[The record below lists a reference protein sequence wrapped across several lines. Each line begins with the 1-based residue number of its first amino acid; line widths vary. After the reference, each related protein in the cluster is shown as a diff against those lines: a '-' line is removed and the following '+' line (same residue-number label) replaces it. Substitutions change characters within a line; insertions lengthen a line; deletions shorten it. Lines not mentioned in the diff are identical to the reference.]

1 MDVKSVD
8 VAITRSTGRQQ
19 SQRGMGKKNE
29 VDQVEAEIEIDNDN
43 KEGDARSEETKVE
56 LEANDESITV
66 DDVKDHQEQTHGD
79 DNQSQGSDL
88 NEVGKEDNESKLSM
102 SPSDDH
108 GASNDADSIAT
119 THDFSEL
126 EEKLKEILQRVDS
139 IEDKD
144 SDAGTKSQASSAS
157 DTDYKDDKVVYATL
171 EKLGLKGDDE
181 AAVSTKQDVSIG
193 QQSNVSCKTKSVKDN
208 EVDTETIITAT
219 NDEDVRTEEDL
230 AEDDNVTVD
239 TTVSGSSSS
248 TGSSSTKEERP
259 TNELYQLLA
268 DKFRQ
273 QEAKSAPNDSSAGTQ
288 IQGPQRHGAFKLPAS
303 ADTEHIGKRMLQSRD
318 QYRQGKKAGRGV
330 RRNLGKL
337 DYAKFA
343 KDGTK
348 VYKK

>member
-1 MDVKSVD
+1 M
-8 VAITRSTGRQQ
+8 RR
-19 SQRGMGKKNE
+19 
-29 VDQVEAEIEIDNDN
+29 
-43 KEGDARSEETKVE
+43 KV
-56 LEANDESITV
+56 I
-66 DDVKDHQEQTHGD
+66 
-79 DNQSQGSDL
+79 
-88 NEVGKEDNESKLSM
+88 
-102 SPSDDH
+102 
-108 GASNDADSIAT
+108 
-119 THDFSEL
+119 EL

-219 NDEDVRTEEDL
+219 NDENVRTEEDL

-288 IQGPQRHGAFKLPAS
+288 IQGPQRHGAFKLPVS